1 MFTCFSKQLVSTTL
15 QVQKSETSFLE
26 SLIVKVEMATEE
38 SMYTYIH
45 SYHTMKPSPRSIDTS
60 VLIDKRRSD

>member
-1 MFTCFSKQLVSTTL
+1 MSTTL

-45 SYHTMKPSPRSIDTS
+45 SYHNHETFPKTNKYVRIDWSET
-60 VLIDKRRSD
+60 